1 MSGNA
6 VQPNGTEGRPR
17 NWLVLVMLL
26 SLRRRG
32 NSYGYELIKRAAAFG
47 FQTMNPGSMYRTLR
61 QMENEGLCNSEW
73 QTTYKDGP
81 LRRMYSV
88 TDTGEAY
95 LNLLAKGLERYQ
107 QMIDYFLRQYSS
119 RRQLRKAEDGEG

>member
-1 MSGNA
+1 MVGKA
-6 VQPNGTEGRPR
+6 VYPDGTEGRPR

-26 SLRRRG
+26 SLWRG
-32 NSYGYELIKRAAAFG
+32 NSYGYELIEWAAAFG
-47 FQTMNPGSMYRTLR
+47 LETINPGSVYRTLR

-73 QTTYKDGP
+73 ETTSKGGP

-88 TDTGEAY
+88 TDAGEAY
-95 LNLLAKGLERYQ
+95 LDLLAKGLKQYQ
-107 QMIDYFLRQYSS
+107 QTIDYFLRQYSS

>member
-1 MSGNA
+1 MVGKA
-6 VQPNGTEGRPR
+6 VYPDGTEGRPR

-26 SLRRRG
+26 SLRGG

-73 QTTYKDGP
+73 ETTYKDGP

-88 TDTGEAY
+88 TDAGEAY
-95 LNLLAKGLERYQ
+95 LDFWVKGVEQYQ
-107 QMIDYFLRQYSS
+107 QMVDYFLRQYSS
-119 RRQLRKAEDGEG
+119 RRQLQEAEDGEG

>member
-32 NSYGYELIKRAAAFG
+32 NSYGYELMKWAAAFG
-47 FQTMNPGSMYRTLR
+47 FRTMNPGSMYRTLR

-73 QTTYKDGP
+73 QTTSKCGPATPDVFSHGRWGGLPSLLGQGVGAVPADG
-81 LRRMYSV
+81 
-88 TDTGEAY
+88 
-95 LNLLAKGLERYQ
+95 GLFPPAVFQ
-107 QMIDYFLRQYSS
+107 
-119 RRQLRKAEDGEG
+119 